1 MGLDPSAHLRS
12 SPAMRGT
19 VLIPILGLLAACS
32 PKPEAPPPVA
42 AKVAAPPTPAAPPK
56 LVKMVC
62 RNSQTGKSVEC
73 GTPNAVMVGMT
84 DK

>member
-1 MGLDPSAHLRS
+1 
-12 SPAMRGT
+12 MRLTLVILT
-19 VLIPILGLLAACS
+19 VGVLAACS
-32 PKPEAPPPVA
+32 PKPAAPLA
-42 AKVAAPPTPAAPPK
+42 AEPAQVAAPPKPAAPPK
-56 LVKMVC
+56 LVKMIC